1 MFMWLRLRNVKE
13 KKRHLSFPPPWEF
26 QTPFSS
32 PGTLDFLST
41 CLGTASLIFLFLSNP
56 IAAHQVLI
64 TDWEAIRPERI
75 RPSIKCSGGPLTAL
89 HTLRPSYLVKRSI
102 ALLAEPYNV
111 KPWQLPPDSLK
122 ASALFAFSSV
132 HYQESTFVSFECM
145 EGL

>member
-1 MFMWLRLRNVKE
+1 MTKTKECKE

-41 CLGTASLIFLFLSNP
+41 CLGTASLIFLFLSDP
-56 IAAHQVLI
+56 ISAHQVLI
-64 TDWEAIRPERI
+64 TVWEAIGPERI
-75 RPSIKCSGGPLTAL
+75 RPPIKCTEGPFTAL

-122 ASALFAFSSV
+122 ASVLFAFSSV
-132 HYQESTFVSFECM
+132 HYQESTFVSFESM